1 MTNRQ
6 GRNGD
11 NVKTTRKNGN
21 FYHKKNVGTRTK
33 SFNKPRA
40 SFHDFNWKKKEIP
53 IILKEVNYIKPT
65 EIQERSIPLALAGK
79 NVIGQSKTG
88 TGKTLAFSLPII
100 DKINAESRFVQ
111 AVIITPTRELC
122 GQVASTLDMIAKR
135 LKIGVLKIYGGV
147 DINRQKT
154 ALKSGKIHVIVATPG
169 RLIDLFKQGFVNF
182 RNINTFVLDEADRML
197 DMGFMP
203 DIEFIMRQMP
213 ANKNVQLM
221 LFSATIFKEIMDSI
235 RKITRGRH
243 VIVRVGKNE
252 DEFVIKEIKQEKY
265 MIMDR
270 SKKYSLLKSILKKE
284 RPKHCLI
291 FSNTINGVEFLAR
304 RLKSDLNYPVLAL
317 TGKINQGRREK
328 ILNLFKTHKIHHLI
342 ATDVASRGL
351 DIPNITHVINYD
363 VPEYPENY
371 VHRIGRTG
379 RVDKFKDGRTMRG
392 KAITLCTYDE
402 LIYMQRIEGLIQKEI
417 PQIES
422 EMSFRPRHPF
432 FG

>member
-21 FYHKKNVGTRTK
+21 YYHKKNVGTRTK

-40 SFHDFNWKKKEIP
+40 SFYDFNWKKKEIP

-154 ALKSGKIHVIVATPG
+154 ALKSG
-169 RLIDLFKQGFVNF
+169 
-182 RNINTFVLDEADRML
+182 
-197 DMGFMP
+197 
-203 DIEFIMRQMP
+203 
-213 ANKNVQLM
+213 
-221 LFSATIFKEIMDSI
+221 
-235 RKITRGRH
+235 
-243 VIVRVGKNE
+243 
-252 DEFVIKEIKQEKY
+252 
-265 MIMDR
+265 
-270 SKKYSLLKSILKKE
+270 
-284 RPKHCLI
+284 
-291 FSNTINGVEFLAR
+291 
-304 RLKSDLNYPVLAL
+304 
-317 TGKINQGRREK
+317 
-328 ILNLFKTHKIHHLI
+328 
-342 ATDVASRGL
+342 
-351 DIPNITHVINYD
+351 
-363 VPEYPENY
+363 
-371 VHRIGRTG
+371 
-379 RVDKFKDGRTMRG
+379 
-392 KAITLCTYDE
+392 
-402 LIYMQRIEGLIQKEI
+402 
-417 PQIES
+417 
-422 EMSFRPRHPF
+422 
-432 FG
+432 